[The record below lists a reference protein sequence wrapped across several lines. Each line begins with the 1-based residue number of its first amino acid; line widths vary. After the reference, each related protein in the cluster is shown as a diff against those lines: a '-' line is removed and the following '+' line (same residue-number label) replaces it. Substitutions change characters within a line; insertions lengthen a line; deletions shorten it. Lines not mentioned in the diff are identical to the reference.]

1 MESTFASFVWH
12 IQAQCTSITSCT
24 IRLYFKG
31 WYMVMDATYKFT
43 IIDAGSYGKQNDD
56 GTFSSSLMF

>member
-1 MESTFASFVWH
+1 
-12 IQAQCTSITSCT
+12 
-24 IRLYFKG
+24 
-31 WYMVMDATYKFT
+31 MVMDATYKFT